1 MVQGSE
7 EFDEKFAGGFA
18 AVLAEV
24 SVVLDERAR
33 RLLVGAAARQLG
45 RGGVTL
51 IANSTGIS
59 MDTVGRGAAE
69 LEAGVVADGRV
80 RAKGAGRPM
89 MERSDPRV
97 WPALE
102 QLVDP
107 DSRGDPMSALRWTTK
122 STANLAAQLTGGGH
136 RVSAKT
142 VARILKD
149 HGFSLR
155 GNVKTVEGKQHP
167 DRDGQFRYI
176 NAQVAT
182 FLGSGEPVISVDTK
196 KKELVGNYKAGGRE
210 YQPAGE
216 PVAVDTYD
224 FIGEGGK
231 VAPYGVFDVAGNVG
245 WVNVGTDADTGT
257 FAVESIRRWWD
268 RMGRAAYPGA
278 TQLLITADGGGSNG
292 SRLRL
297 WKTELAA
304 FAEQSGLQ
312 ITVAHFPPGTSKW
325 NRIEHRL
332 FSAITMNWRGRP
344 LTSHE
349 VVVETIAAT
358 TNKSGLSVQAAL
370 DTNTYPKG
378 IRISDKQMAIF
389 ESAHLRRH
397 DFHGEWNYD
406 LSADSTAGND
416 ITTRPGPRA

>member
-1 MVQGSE
+1 MAEEFE
-7 EFDEKFAGGFA
+7 EFDEKFARGFA
-18 AVLAEV
+18 AAFAEV

-33 RLLVGAAARQLG
+33 RLLVGAGARQLG
-45 RGGVTL
+45 RGGISL

-59 MDTVGRGAAE
+59 IDTVDRGADE

-80 RAKGAGRPM
+80 RDKGAGRRLK
-89 MERSDPRV
+89 ERSDPRV

-122 STANLAAQLTGGGH
+122 STANLAAQLTAGGH
-136 RVSAKT
+136 KVSAKT

-155 GNVKTVEGKQHP
+155 GNVKTLEGKQHP

-176 NAQVAT
+176 NSQVAT
-182 FLGSGEPVISVDTK
+182 FGGSGEPVISVDTK
-196 KKELVGNYKAGGRE
+196 KKELVGNYN
-210 YQPAGE
+210 
-216 PVAVDTYD
+216 
-224 FIGEGGK
+224 FIGPGGK

-268 RMGRAAYPGA
+268 RMGRATYPGA

-304 FAEQSGLQ
+304 FAEESGLQ

-344 LTSHE
+344 HTSHE
-349 VVVETIAAT
+349 VVVETIV
-358 TNKSGLSVQAAL
+358 L
-370 DTNTYPKG
+370 
-378 IRISDKQMAIF
+378 
-389 ESAHLRRH
+389 
-397 DFHGEWNYD
+397 
-406 LSADSTAGND
+406 
-416 ITTRPGPRA
+416 

>member
-1 MVQGSE
+1 MAEGFE
-7 EFDEKFAGGFA
+7 EFDEKFARGFA
-18 AVLAEV
+18 AAFAEV

-33 RLLVGAAARQLG
+33 RLLVGAGARQLG
-45 RGGVTL
+45 RGGISL

-59 MDTVGRGAAE
+59 IDTVGRGAAE

-89 MERSDPRV
+89 VERSDPRV

-122 STANLAAQLTGGGH
+122 STANLAAQLTAGGH
-136 RVSAKT
+136 KVSAKT

-155 GNVKTVEGKQHP
+155 GNVKTLEGKQHP

-176 NAQVAT
+176 NSQVAT
-182 FLGSGEPVISVDTK
+182 FGGSGEPVISVDTK

-210 YQPAGE
+210 YQPTGE

-224 FIGEGGK
+224 FIGAGGK

-257 FAVESIRRWWD
+257 FAVESIRRWWE
-268 RMGRAAYPGA
+268 
-278 TQLLITADGGGSNG
+278 ADGASDLPGRHPAAHHRRWRWLQRVPAAVVEDRAG
-292 SRLRL
+292 RLRRAVRPTDHRRPL
-297 WKTELAA
+297 PARSQQMEPDGAQVILGYHDELA
-304 FAEQSGLQ
+304 
-312 ITVAHFPPGTSKW
+312 
-325 NRIEHRL
+325 
-332 FSAITMNWRGRP
+332 
-344 LTSHE
+344 
-349 VVVETIAAT
+349 
-358 TNKSGLSVQAAL
+358 
-370 DTNTYPKG
+370 
-378 IRISDKQMAIF
+378 
-389 ESAHLRRH
+389 
-397 DFHGEWNYD
+397 
-406 LSADSTAGND
+406 
-416 ITTRPGPRA
+416 RASPAQP